1 MRLLL
6 AMSVTLMGCFEAGI
20 EPEPQQTSSS
30 STGTGPDAQGLG
42 YENGERLTAV
52 NYVGDDGSK
61 QFAGWHDNVL
71 DIDCSFVLSTDGY
84 RCMPTVGARLTTNR
98 FYDSDCQNLAAF
110 LTAPCE
116 PAPTYVIDFGGACTD
131 FAQRVFN
138 AGTKAEQV
146 YQVFDGDCLEV
157 APDNYVYYS
166 VAAEMQPSTFVGASR
181 E

>member
-1 MRLLL
+1 MRSIVLCALVL
-6 AMSVTLMGCFEAGI
+6 VGCFDAGI

-30 STGTGPDAQGLG
+30 STGAGAGDPGLG
-42 YENGERLTAV
+42 YEDGERLTAV

-71 DIDCSFVLSTDGY
+71 DLDCSFVLSPEGY

-98 FYDSDCQNLAAF
+98 FYDSACQNLAAF

-116 PAPTYVIDFGGACTD
+116 PTPTHVIDFGGACTD

-138 AGTKAEQV
+138 AGPKVDLV
-146 YQVFDGDCLEV
+146 YLVSDGDCVE
-157 APDNYVYYS
+157 APPDGFTYYS
-166 VAAEMQPSTFVGASR
+166 VAAEMQPSTFVGATR